1 MTVQKQPDD
10 APSAKATTAEATTAE
25 APSAKAPIATTP
37 TNKYARTLDE
47 LEASVRVKLEDQTAE
62 QPEPPSEAP
71 LTQTE
76 VDRQAF
82 LRVAGAP

>member
-10 APSAKATTAEATTAE
+10 APSAKEPTAKTPT
-25 APSAKAPIATTP
+25 AKAP

-47 LEASVRVKLEDQTAE
+47 LEASARVKLEDQTAE
-62 QPEPPSEAP
+62 QPEPPSEPP